1 MLENKANNH
10 SIAFVNLVMN
20 SINGL
25 TDNIYEAL
33 MDRETESVNYNI
45 DELINVLKDLQVSCK
60 DEL

>member
-1 MLENKANNH
+1 MFENKANNH
-10 SIAFVNLVMN
+10 SIAFVNLVMS

-33 MDRETESVNYNI
+33 MDRETDEVNSNI

>member
-1 MLENKANNH
+1 VLENKANNH

-33 MDRETESVNYNI
+33 MDKETESVNYNI

>member
-1 MLENKANNH
+1 
-10 SIAFVNLVMN
+10 MN

-33 MDRETESVNYNI
+33 MDRETDEVNSNV